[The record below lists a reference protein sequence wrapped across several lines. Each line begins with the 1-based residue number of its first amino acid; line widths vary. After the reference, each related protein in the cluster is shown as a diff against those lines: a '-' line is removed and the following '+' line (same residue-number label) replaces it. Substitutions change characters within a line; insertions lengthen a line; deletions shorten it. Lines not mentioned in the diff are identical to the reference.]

1 MHFRFKIVLIPKAFK
16 NIICLDSLGLSVGKP
31 WPDLILYCG
40 INKTI
45 SPGIKSSLTRIK
57 ISTSP
62 KESQAFKTVYV
73 CMCWPF
79 YFQWLHKW
87 NWMET
92 YGEILVPVQMQ
103 GTAEEGLKPQL
114 KQCVQLKKVVCL
126 HLGVFLELKPK
137 WVCPLMNRLSSVV
150 SVDLTWF
157 GHGHTITLLLN

>member
-1 MHFRFKIVLIPKAFK
+1 MNVSFLLLFNVTLMHFRFKIVLIPKAFK

-73 CMCWPF
+73 CMYVLAFLFPVTA
-79 YFQWLHKW
+79 Q
-87 NWMET
+87 MELD
-92 YGEILVPVQMQ
+92 GDIWGDP
-103 GTAEEGLKPQL
+103 GTCANAGN
-114 KQCVQLKKVVCL
+114 C
-126 HLGVFLELKPK
+126 
-137 WVCPLMNRLSSVV
+137 
-150 SVDLTWF
+150 
-157 GHGHTITLLLN
+157 